1 MSVSEYKDRCEMLG
15 QYLLENESTVR
26 ATASYFGI
34 SKSTVHKDV
43 SERLENINP
52 SLHTEVKKLLEKNKS
67 ERHIRGGHATKE
79 KYLTIKHLRNRGW
92 KVSVFLFI

>member
-1 MSVSEYKDRCEMLG
+1 MSVYEYKDRCEMLG

-43 SERLENINP
+43 SQRLEEINP
-52 SLHTEVKKLLEKNKS
+52 ELHSRVKQLLDKNKS
-67 ERHIRGGHATKE
+67 ERHLRGGKATKL
-79 KYLTIKHLRNRGW
+79 KYMTLTKKMI
-92 KVSVFLFI
+92 